1 MTAKAVI
8 RSKDDQA
15 LFRLSTQMLKKRMDV
30 PENRPIADF
39 LPTINIKA
47 KDLAAEMTGLNVQN
61 KDLLGQS
68 NIEPEHV
75 DNNFAVRDM
84 LVKRGIIP
92 KNFPPAED
100 VKKIQRKLQSEE
112 KKILPLSSV

>member
-1 MTAKAVI
+1 
-8 RSKDDQA
+8 
-15 LFRLSTQMLKKRMDV
+15 MDV

-39 LPTINIKA
+39 LPTINIMA

-68 NIEPEHV
+68 NIEWEHV

-92 KNFPPAED
+92 ENFPPAED

-112 KKILPLSSV
+112 KKILKNKMK